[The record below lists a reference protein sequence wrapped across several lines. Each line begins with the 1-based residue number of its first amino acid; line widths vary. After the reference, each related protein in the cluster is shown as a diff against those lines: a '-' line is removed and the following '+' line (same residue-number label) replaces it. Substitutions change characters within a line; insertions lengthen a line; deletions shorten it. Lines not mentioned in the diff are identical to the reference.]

1 MPSSIVRLISLVGL
15 ALGPSLAAAQ
25 DTTSTSTAPNS
36 DELLILTGEGSYL
49 LSQPAT
55 PTGPYTTY
63 DRITLVGT
71 NFPSGYSESGSL
83 SGPVPTGTS
92 DGDDYLVITGRETT
106 TTFAG
111 NMTSTSTSTEPQPTN
126 TTPCNN
132 YVEFCNRKYSNIT
145 NIACHNSPFVRPGNA
160 GSNQALPVLAQL
172 NDGVRFLQAQ
182 IRFPEGSNVPHFCH
196 TTCDLLDAGVITD
209 WLTTVEQWVEQH
221 PYDVVTILLG
231 NGNFSEA
238 EAYVSYIEASGIT
251 KWTYKPT
258 VFPMELEDWP
268 TLAELIIRG
277 NRVVMF
283 MDYNANQEKY
293 PWLLDQFSQMW
304 ETPFNP
310 MDRDFPC
317 DIQRPEGLKEED
329 ARKRLYM
336 HNHNLNVEYNL
347 FGGSIRIPAVS
358 LLNETN
364 ADSGYGSL
372 GLSAKQC
379 VADWDRP
386 PNFLNVDYYNYG
398 NYPGSVFE
406 VAAQMN
412 NVTYD
417 RERAGC
423 CGNDLNAASSRTG
436 VPVAMLVAVAA
447 ALLVL

>member
-1 MPSSIVRLISLVGL
+1 MRLMGLAGL
-15 ALGPSLAAAQ
+15 ALYSSPAVAQ
-25 DTTSTSTAPNS
+25 DTTTTGTSTAPNS
-36 DELLILTGEGSYL
+36 DELLILTGSGSYL

-71 NFPSGYSESGSL
+71 NLPSGVSAESGSV
-83 SGPVPTGTS
+83 SMPTGSST
-92 DGDDYLVITGRETT
+92 GDDYLIISGRES

-111 NMTSTSTSTEPQPTN
+111 NMTSTTTDSSPQPTN

-132 YVEFCNRKYSNIT
+132 YVELCDRKYSNIT
-145 NIACHNSPFVRPGNA
+145 NVACHNSPFVRPGNA

-182 IRFPEGSNVPHFCH
+182 IRFPDGSNVPHFCH
-196 TTCDLLDAGVITD
+196 TTCDLLDAGPINE
-209 WLTTVEQWVEQH
+209 WLTTVREWVDAH

-231 NGNFSEA
+231 NGNFSEV
-238 EAYVSYIEASGIT
+238 EAYVPYIEQSGIT
-251 KWTYKPT
+251 RWTYEPT
-258 VFPMELEDWP
+258 VFPMELGDWP
-268 TLAELIIRG
+268 TLAEMIIRG

-283 MDYNANQEKY
+283 IDYNADQKKY

-310 MDRDFPC
+310 MTRDFPC
-317 DIQRPEGLKEED
+317 DVQRPEGLNRED
-329 ARKRLYM
+329 ADKRLYM

-372 GLSAKQC
+372 GKSADGC
-379 VADWDRP
+379 VEQWNRP
-386 PNFLNVDYYNYG
+386 PTFLNVDYYNYG

-406 VAAQMN
+406 VAAQHN

-417 RERAGC
+417 REMRNC
-423 CGNDLNAASSRTG
+423 CGRDLTAASSRTG
-436 VPVAMLVAVAA
+436 VPVALVLAMVAV
-447 ALLVL
+447 LLVF